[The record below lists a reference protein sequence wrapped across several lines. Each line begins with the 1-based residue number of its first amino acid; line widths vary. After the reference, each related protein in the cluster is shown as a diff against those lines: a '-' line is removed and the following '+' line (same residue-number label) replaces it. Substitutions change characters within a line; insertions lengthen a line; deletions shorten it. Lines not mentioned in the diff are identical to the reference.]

1 MNERSVPHILYS
13 EVKQISSFIEEIIK
27 EAHKV
32 EASDIHIDQLG
43 DHVLIRMRIDGILL
57 EHRTLE
63 SSLLPLIVG
72 RIKILSG
79 LRGDTHDKSQDGRF
93 SFERKGEFLLDVR
106 VSIAPTYYG
115 ENIVLRII
123 YQAGQKPKR
132 LHELGMDINNEGA
145 VEHTLSRPQGLIIV
159 AGPTGSGKTSTL
171 YSMLNLIVP
180 TGRMIVSLE
189 DPVEYP
195 LSGVRQIQLKQENGY
210 GFKEAL
216 RGILRQDPDVIMLGE
231 MRDKETASIAI
242 NIALTGHLV
251 MTSLHAEDALHVIP
265 RLIDMGIDPYL
276 LSATLRLVIAQRL
289 VRKIDVSAGILNDK
303 GKDSNREGT
312 IQYKGREGVFE
323 VLHVT
328 DKLKKSFFK
337 KPTVAELKTLAKKE
351 GFISMKEFC
360 VEKIDQGITTE
371 EELRRVFA

>member
-13 EVKQISSFIEEIIK
+13 DIRQVSVFIEEMIY
-27 EAHKV
+27 EAQQV
-32 EASDIHIDQLG
+32 EASDIHIDQVA
-43 DHVLIRMRIDGILL
+43 DHCLIRMRVDGILIVCK
-57 EHRTLE
+57 TLE

-72 RIKILSG
+72 RVKILSG

-93 SFERKGEFLLDVR
+93 SFEKPGVFLLDVR

-123 YQAGQKPKR
+123 YQAGQAPKK
-132 LHELGMDINNEGA
+132 LSQLGMDPKNENI
-145 VEHTLSRPQGLIIV
+145 VESILSRPQGLIIV
-159 AGPTGSGKTSTL
+159 AGPTGSGKTSTM
-171 YSMLNLIVP
+171 YSMLELIVP

-195 LSGVRQIQLKQENGY
+195 LHGVRQIQLKQGNGY

-231 MRDKETASIAI
+231 MRDKETAAIAI

-276 LSATLRLVIAQRL
+276 LSATLRLVIGQRL
-289 VRKIDVSAGILNDK
+289 VRKIDLRARDPVEG
-303 GKDSNREGT
+303 DST
-312 IQYKGREGVFE
+312 HYKGREGVFE
-323 VLHVT
+323 VLIVS
-328 DKLKKSFFK
+328 DKLKRSFFK
-337 KPTVAELKTLAKKE
+337 KPTVSELKTIAKKE
-351 GFISMKEFC
+351 GFVNMREYCDLKIKE
-360 VEKIDQGITTE
+360 GITTE